1 MNEPQLKRIKRPRI
15 QIGILVAST
24 NPIQL
29 ACIKSLTIAHYYRP
43 LSYKRVKRVVVA
55 SNT

>member
-1 MNEPQLKRIKRPRI
+1 MTQPQLQRTKRPRI

-29 ACIKSLTIAHYYRP
+29 ACIKELTIAQYYRP
-43 LSYKRVKRVVVA
+43 LSYVRVKRVVIT
-55 SNT
+55 NN

>member
-1 MNEPQLKRIKRPRI
+1 MTQPQLQRTKRPRI

-24 NPIQL
+24 NPIQQ

-43 LSYKRVKRVVVA
+43 LSCKRVKRVVLI
-55 SNT
+55 SNN